1 MKFFHFGVALA
12 ALVVASGAT
21 GCGGGDTSGTGGS
34 GGSTSSGPVCGN
46 GTVEDGEQCDDGDKN
61 ADTAAC
67 KTDCTPAACGDSL
80 VGPGEE
86 CDVGTMNSD
95 TGACTSMC
103 KNAACGDAV
112 VQQGVESCDNGSNN
126 ADTAECTTECKQAA
140 CGDKLIQEG
149 VEECDDGAAN
159 ADNAG
164 CTTECKTN
172 VCGDGKVKNGKEECD
187 DGAANADNAACTS
200 MCKAAKCGDGLTQ
213 IGVEGCDDANMV
225 DGDGCTN
232 NCTLPSCGDGVKQ
245 MGEDCDLGAQ
255 NSNTGVCTTLC
266 KNAAC
271 GDGFTQMGVEEC
283 DNAAQNNNSAACTA
297 TCKNAKC
304 GDGFVQAGVEEC
316 DLAAQ
321 NSNTGGCTLMCK
333 NAKCGDGFI
342 LSGVEA
348 CDDGNMTS
356 ADGCNNDC
364 IVSGTPLLTVS
375 YNGPVSNGVDSWAGV
390 ATDAM
395 GNIYVTGTEQSAVQG
410 QNLVVRKYSPQG
422 VVIWNQIY
430 NNPNANSNEEGLGIA
445 LDPMG
450 NVFVI
455 GYETLVGGTT
465 NIYLAKH
472 NGSTGAPLWQKSY
485 DGGLNNNDFGWGV
498 VANAA
503 GDVFIAAQVVQVL
516 AQGTDILVAKVAGI
530 NGTQVWT
537 DFVNGVVV
545 AGGNNNDAGLGIT
558 LDAQGAV
565 IATGGIRGFQDYDV
579 WVRKYTDNG
588 VSNTVQWT
596 RTYNNGV
603 GVADDIGYAVTTDA
617 MNNVI
622 VGGVETVVNQG
633 GNMWVRKYDKDGNT
647 VWTRTYASATTF
659 NDIVYGVDT
668 DAAGNI
674 VIGGFEAIAN
684 GTADMFVRKY
694 NPAGT
699 ELWTQKYNGNAD
711 QDDVVNNVFI
721 DAAGNVF
728 VAGYQTVTNQGSD
741 AWLRKYAP

>member
-364 IVSGTPLLTVS
+364 IVSGTPLWTQTYPGS
-375 YNGPVSNGVDSWAGV
+375 TGTGAYWSAV
-390 ATDAM
+390 ATDNQ
-395 GNIYVTGTEQSAVQG
+395 GNVLVTGIEGSAGQG
-410 QNLVVRKYSPQG
+410 LNIVVRKYNSAGTILWTQTVNG
-422 VVIWNQIY
+422 T
-430 NNPNANSNEEGLGIA
+430 ANLDDYGQGIA
-445 LDPMG
+445 VDAMG

-455 GYETLVGGTT
+455 GY
-465 NIYLAKH
+465 
-472 NGSTGAPLWQKSY
+472 
-485 DGGLNNNDFGWGV
+485 
-498 VANAA
+498 VANVGTNEDIFIRKYNGANGATIWTQSYNGPLNINDEGYGVAVNATGDIYVA
-503 GDVFIAAQVVQVL
+503 GAVQN
-516 AQGTDILVAKVAGI
+516 VAGQSYNLWYAKLAGI
-530 NGTQVWT
+530 NGTVVYQNAINGAANDIDAGIGVTADANNHFAVTGFTRAVAGVGDVWT
-537 DFVNGVVV
+537 TYFTDNVNSATTVWTRTFNGLSNGDDQGATAAFDANGNVLVAGVETVTGQNYNTWLRKYDVAGNVVWTQGYNGVANLADFASGV
-545 AGGNNNDAGLGIT
+545 AVDSAGNIVLAGSET
-558 LDAQGAV
+558 GANMK
-565 IATGGIRGFQDYDV
+565 ADV
-579 WVRKYTDNG
+579 WVRKYTSAG
-588 VSNTVQWT
+588 
-596 RTYNNGV
+596 
-603 GVADDIGYAVTTDA
+603 
-617 MNNVI
+617 
-622 VGGVETVVNQG
+622 
-633 GNMWVRKYDKDGNT
+633 
-647 VWTRTYASATTF
+647 AS
-659 NDIVYGVDT
+659 
-668 DAAGNI
+668 
-674 VIGGFEAIAN
+674 
-684 GTADMFVRKY
+684 
-694 NPAGT
+694 
-699 ELWTQKYNGNAD
+699 LWTKTYNGNLDDND
-711 QDDVVNNVFI
+711 QAFFCAVDT
-721 DAAGNVF
+721 AANAY
-728 VAGYQTVTNQGSD
+728 VAGYETIAGPLTQG
-741 AWLRKYAP
+741 WLRKYAP